1 MDRLHRTRLLF
12 GDTTTEKLR
21 TATVMVVGCGAV
33 GSFAIEALARTGIG
47 HIIVVDFD
55 MVEESNINRQLFA
68 LDSTVGMAKVD
79 VATARIHDINPN
91 THVTAY
97 NIRWDGATELDVRP
111 DFVIDAIDDVPA
123 KVALY
128 KWCASHNIPFI
139 SSMGAALKM
148 DVTQIKIAPIS
159 RTTVCPLAGRVRRA
173 VRELNL
179 PDFPVVFS
187 TERPAPVS
195 GHAKN
200 MGSNVTVTGTFGLML
215 ANFVI
220 RNTIECAAICARK

>member
-12 GDTTTEKLR
+12 GDTATDGLR
-21 TATVMVVGCGAV
+21 AATVMVVGCGAV

-55 MVEESNINRQLFA
+55 SVDESNINRQLFA
-68 LDSTVGMAKVD
+68 LDSTIGVAKVD
-79 VATARIHDINPN
+79 VATARIHDINPD
-91 THVTAY
+91 TRVTAY
-97 NIRWDGATELDVRP
+97 NMFWDENTDLDVRP
-111 DFVIDAIDDVPA
+111 DFVIDAIDTVPS

-128 KWCASHNIPFI
+128 KWCASHNIPFV

-173 VRELNL
+173 TRELDL

-200 MGSNVTVTGTFGLML
+200 MGSNVTVTGIFGLML

-220 RNTIECAAICARK
+220 KKLLS

>member
-12 GDTTTEKLR
+12 GDAATTKLR

-33 GSFAIEALARTGIG
+33 GSFAIEALARTGVG

-55 MVEESNINRQLFA
+55 NVEPSNINRQLFA
-68 LDSTVGMAKVD
+68 LDSTVGMPKVD
-79 VATARIHDINPN
+79 VATARVRDINPD

-97 NIRWDGATELDVRP
+97 NIRWGSDTNLDVRP

-128 KWCASHNIPFI
+128 QWCTLRNVPFVA
-139 SSMGAALKM
+139 SMGAALKM
-148 DVTQIKIAPIS
+148 DTDKIKIAPIS
-159 RTTVCPLAGRVRRA
+159 KTSVCPLAGCVRRA
-173 VRELNL
+173 VRGLNL
-179 PDFPVVFS
+179 PDFPVVYS
-187 TERPAPVS
+187 TETPAPVA

-200 MGSNVTVTGTFGLML
+200 MGSNVTVTGMFGLAL
-215 ANFVI
+215 ANLVI
-220 RNTIECAAICARK
+220 KKIVE

>member
-12 GDTTTEKLR
+12 GEMATEKLR
-21 TATVMVVGCGAV
+21 AATVMVVGCGAV

-55 MVEESNINRQLFA
+55 SIEASNINRQLFA
-68 LDSTVGMAKVD
+68 LDSTIGTAKVD
-79 VATARIHDINPN
+79 VACARIHDINPD

-97 NIRWDGATELDVRP
+97 NMFWDENTDLNVRP
-111 DFVIDAIDDVPA
+111 DFVIDAIDTVPS
-123 KVALY
+123 KIALY
-128 KWCASHNIPFI
+128 KWCASHNVPFV

-173 VRELNL
+173 IRELDL

-187 TERPAPVS
+187 TEPPAPVL

-200 MGSNVTVTGTFGLML
+200 MGSNITVTGMFGLIL
-215 ANFVI
+215 ANYVI
-220 RNTIECAAICARK
+220 KNLIE